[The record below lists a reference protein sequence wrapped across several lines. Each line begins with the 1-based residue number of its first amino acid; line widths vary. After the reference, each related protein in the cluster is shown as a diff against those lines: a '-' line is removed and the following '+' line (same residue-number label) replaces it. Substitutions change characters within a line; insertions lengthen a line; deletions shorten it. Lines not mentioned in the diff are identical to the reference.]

1 MDYSADGTAATEYT
15 ADGIQTLRNSLN
27 GPKVL
32 LAYMSV
38 GEAENCRF
46 YWQDPWEVGD
56 PSWLDAE
63 NPNWEGNYKARY
75 YEEEW
80 RRLIFDNTDRL
91 IAAGFDGAY
100 LDIID
105 ACQYFIELGV
115 PDQGASDDRD
125 ESPAQR
131 TADLVA
137 AVAAHARTDAPDF
150 LILSHNAPELA
161 SMVMKYLDQVDGTVQ
176 EDIYYGYDED
186 DVGTPTS
193 VYRRT

>member
-1 MDYSADGTAATEYT
+1 M
-15 ADGIQTLRNSLN
+15 
-27 GPKVL
+27 
-32 LAYMSV
+32 
-38 GEAENCRF
+38 
-46 YWQDPWEVGD
+46 
-56 PSWLDAE
+56 
-63 NPNWEGNYKARY
+63 
-75 YEEEW
+75 
-80 RRLIFDNTDRL
+80 IFDYTDRL

-105 ACQYFIELGV
+105 AYQYFIELGV
-115 PDQGASDDRD
+115 PDQGASDEED

-137 AVAAHARTDAPDF
+137 AVAAHARMKAPDS
-150 LILSHNAPELA
+150 LIFPQNAPELA

-193 VYRRT
+193 VTAELEQHLDRFRERGKLVLTIDYATLAVKVDDAYVRPTENGHVPFVTTRELDRLTVDNGDQPD